1 MQYELL
7 QHKEDP
13 CKPLP
18 EIPTSLAGSQSTP
31 PQFSQPKPRTQHSTP
46 AINLKALPAFS
57 KNWSHYGWEMMYGDV
72 TNSPFSGTYPFPLL
86 QAFLIGFSLGGSEW
100 SAANVYGKVEE
111 VDGSWV

>member
-7 QHKEDP
+7 QHKDHP

-31 PQFSQPKPRTQHSTP
+31 PPFSQPKLCTQQSTP

-57 KNWSHYGWEMMYGDV
+57 ENW
-72 TNSPFSGTYPFPLL
+72 
-86 QAFLIGFSLGGSEW
+86 
-100 SAANVYGKVEE
+100 
-111 VDGSWV
+111 